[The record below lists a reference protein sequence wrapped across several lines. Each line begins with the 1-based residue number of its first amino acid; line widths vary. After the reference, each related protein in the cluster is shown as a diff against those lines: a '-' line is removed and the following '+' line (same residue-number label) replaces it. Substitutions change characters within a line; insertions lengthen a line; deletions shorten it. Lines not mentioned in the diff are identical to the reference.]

1 MQKTAMQKQWVQM
14 LAGGRAVACL
24 LLATAT
30 VAGPAACEAGRPP
43 APQPAPGSASPP
55 GYGCA
60 VPAPGPVD
68 AASVLV
74 PGPTN
79 NLPPSKVSGERLVIA
94 GVVLDAAC
102 RPATAM
108 DLYLWHTDAHGDY
121 GPRGTQQCCYYA
133 GTVRTDRNG
142 RFRLETIRP
151 AQYPQPDAPPAHIHV
166 EIRQAPTPLTTE
178 IIFTAAAAT
187 APTVAVRTGERVY
200 VALRRGGSGDTNAW
214 YGEVTFVLER

>member
-1 MQKTAMQKQWVQM
+1 MPTA
-14 LAGGRAVACL
+14 GRTVTCL
-24 LLATAT
+24 LLAA
-30 VAGPAACEAGRPP
+30 VAAAGLGACETGGRRT
-43 APQPAPGSASPP
+43 PQPVSSSASPP

-60 VPAPGPVD
+60 VPAPGSVD

-79 NLPPSKVSGERLVIA
+79 NLPPSKVSGERLVID
-94 GVVLDAAC
+94 GVVLNAAC
-102 RPATAM
+102 RPAAAL

-151 AQYPQPDAPPAHIHV
+151 AQYPRPDAPPAHIHV

-178 IIFTAAAAT
+178 IIFTAAVAT
-187 APTVAVRTGERVY
+187 APTVAIRTGERVY
-200 VALRRGGSGDTNAW
+200 VALRRGGSSDTNAW

>member
-1 MQKTAMQKQWVQM
+1 MMTR
-14 LAGGRAVACL
+14 GRTVACL
-24 LLATAT
+24 LLAAGAA
-30 VAGPAACEAGRPP
+30 AGPAACEVGERP
-43 APQPAPGSASPP
+43 APQPAPASAGPSR
-55 GYGCA
+55 YGCT
-60 VPAPGPVD
+60 VPGPGPVD

-79 NLPPSKVSGERLVIA
+79 NLPPSKVPGEQLVIA

-102 RPATAM
+102 RPAPGM

-121 GPRGTQQCCYYA
+121 GPPGTQQCCYYA

-151 AQYPQPDAPPAHIHV
+151 AQYPQPNAPPAHIHV

-178 IIFTAAAAT
+178 IVFTVAAAPASAGAPSVAT
-187 APTVAVRTGERVY
+187 RTGHQVSI
-200 VALRRGGSGDTNAW
+200 ALTRGGGSRDPGAW
-214 YGEVTFVLER
+214 YGEVAFVLER

>member
-1 MQKTAMQKQWVQM
+1 MTR
-14 LAGGRAVACL
+14 GRTVACL
-24 LLATAT
+24 LLAAGAA
-30 VAGPAACEAGRPP
+30 AGPTACEAGED
-43 APQPAPGSASPP
+43 AATQPASTSASPSR
-55 GYGCA
+55 YGCA

-79 NLPPSKVSGERLVIA
+79 NLPLSKAPGERLVIA
-94 GVVLDAAC
+94 GVVLDAGC
-102 RPATAM
+102 RPAAGIEIN
-108 DLYLWHTDAHGDY
+108 LWHTDAHGDY

-151 AQYPQPDAPPAHIHV
+151 AQYPQPNAPPAHIHV

-178 IIFTAAAAT
+178 IVFTSAAAPTTAT
-187 APTVAVRTGERVY
+187 RTGHQAP
-200 VALRRGGSGDTNAW
+200 VALTKGGGGNPGAW
-214 YGEVTFVLER
+214 YGEVVFVLER